1 MQERPASVTPPSPQ
15 ITPERSPEQVPRHL
29 VSPPQEEDVYSASPR
44 NSVVMSSS
52 APTAPEGS
60 QQSPEKILVEGRN
73 SQNSR
78 RRTSQEEKIL
88 VEEGMVR
95 PGSAEEEIPS
105 MSATSYPGQ
114 EWHPYGN
121 GYEEWD

>member
-1 MQERPASVTPPSPQ
+1 MP
-15 ITPERSPEQVPRHL
+15 
-29 VSPPQEEDVYSASPR
+29 
-44 NSVVMSSS
+44 SS
-52 APTAPEGS
+52 APTVPEGP

>member
-1 MQERPASVTPPSPQ
+1 M
-15 ITPERSPEQVPRHL
+15 

-44 NSVVMSSS
+44 NSVIVTGS
-52 APTAPEGS
+52 APTATESP
-60 QQSPEKILVEGRN
+60 QQSPEKVLVEGRD
-73 SQNSR
+73 SQNGR

-95 PGSAEEEIPS
+95 PGSEEEEIPS

>member
-1 MQERPASVTPPSPQ
+1 
-15 ITPERSPEQVPRHL
+15 L
-29 VSPPQEEDVYSASPR
+29 VSPPAEEDIYSASPR
-44 NSVVMSSS
+44 NSVTPPGNDPGASEN
-52 APTAPEGS
+52 PH
-60 QQSPEKILVEGRN
+60 QSPEKIPVDEGRG
-73 SQNSR
+73 SQSGR

-95 PGSAEEEIPS
+95 PRSAEEEIPS

-121 GYEEWD
+121 GYEEWE

>member
-1 MQERPASVTPPSPQ
+1 MKAMQP
-15 ITPERSPEQVPRHL
+15 
-29 VSPPQEEDVYSASPR
+29 EEDVYSATPR
-44 NSVVMSSS
+44 NASPAPREVHSSKGK
-52 APTAPEGS
+52 AVHL
-60 QQSPEKILVEGRN
+60 SPDEKILVDESG
-73 SQNSR
+73 SPSSR
-78 RRTSQEEKIL
+78 RRQSQEEKIL

-95 PGSAEEEIPS
+95 PGTTPEEEIPS